1 MVVTGTRGDVG
12 RHGIDVALDVGAQLQ
27 PDGLGRREVLF
38 DGGRAYVTWD
48 MGLGGAWC
56 LMMMMFGVAGRMKER
71 SNDWAGGGRTEVAC
85 RSRWF
90 VCLLGWLGWCCG
102 QAEVQVVKGCCLST
116 AMHGIIASAG
126 RSRPN
131 DVVSTTYLPT
141 SLDNPYVVFATALHS
156 ACRIGR
162 ERAFLLLVAVLA

>member
-71 SNDWAGGGRTEVAC
+71 SNDWAGGGPDGGGV
-85 RSRWF
+85 S
-90 VCLLGWLGWCCG
+90 
-102 QAEVQVVKGCCLST
+102 QSVV
-116 AMHGIIASAG
+116 
-126 RSRPN
+126 R
-131 DVVSTTYLPT
+131 
-141 SLDNPYVVFATALHS
+141 VFA
-156 ACRIGR
+156 G
-162 ERAFLLLVAVLA
+162 LVGLVLWAS